1 MKVLILIFMFVI
13 TVYAVGAI
21 AENAKTNATI
31 FEKTAAKGSNIS
43 IVLVTVVYDIA
54 GLVLLFKGV

>member
-1 MKVLILIFMFVI
+1 MFI
-13 TVYAVGAI
+13 MTVYAVGAI
-21 AENAKTNATI
+21 AENAKANANI
-31 FEKTAAKGSNIS
+31 YYEETAVKGSNIS